1 MTVPE
6 FEIDLTYLVDCL
18 MDLVRTPSPTGYTQN
33 AVALAERAFAAL
45 GVEAER
51 TNKGALVAILPGR
64 SSGRPRALSGHVDT
78 LGAMVKE
85 IKEDG
90 RLKLTNV
97 GGYMWQTVEG
107 EYCAVET
114 AGGQVYTGTV
124 LAHKT
129 AVHTYGREGLAESK
143 HTADDVEVR
152 LDERTTSAVQTRGLG
167 IEVGD
172 FVSFDPRTTVTESG
186 YVKSRHLDDKA
197 GVAVMMAAAKALV
210 DGNMQPAQ
218 DSYLYI
224 SPYEEVGHG
233 AASGIPTAVKELL
246 VVDMGAL
253 GDGQNSDEYTVSI
266 CAKDSSGPYDLGMR
280 RRLVSLCRAHEI
292 AYRVDIYPS
301 YGSDGSAALR
311 AGAPAGRGH
320 ADPVG
325 AGDGL
330 RRRLVRAFLALRT
343 GRSAADRATL
353 VRRVTLDLTGLPP
366 TPMRWIFAS
375 P

>member
-1 MTVPE
+1 MTEYNVDIE
-6 FEIDLTYLVDCL
+6 YLIDLLARL
-18 MDLVRTPSPTGYTQN
+18 LRTPSPTGNTG
-33 AVALAERAFAAL
+33 AAIALADEAL
-45 GVEAER
+45 GALGLRTER
-51 TNKGALVAILPGR
+51 TNKGALVATLPGR
-64 SSGRPRALSGHVDT
+64 SFTRPRALSGHVDT

-90 RLKLTNV
+90 RLKLTQL
-97 GGYMWQTVEG
+97 GGYLWQTVEG
-107 EYCAVET
+107 EYCTVET
-114 AGGQVYTGTV
+114 AEGQVYTGTV

-129 AVHTYGREGLAESK
+129 AVHTYGREGLADSK

-152 LDERTTSAVQTRGLG
+152 LDERTTSAKQTRALG

-172 FVSFDPRTTVTESG
+172 FVSFDPRTMVTGSG

-197 GVAVMMAAAKALV
+197 GVAIMVAAAKALL
-210 DGNMQPAQ
+210 DAGEQRAAAAAQ

-233 AASGIPTAVKELL
+233 AASGIPEVVKELL

-280 RRLVSLCRAHEI
+280 RRLVALCQEHDI
-292 AYRVDIYPS
+292 PYRLDIYPY

-311 AGAPAGRGH
+311 AGADLVVGLIGPGVDASH
-320 ADPVG
+320 AFERTHRESLLHT
-325 AGDGL
+325 A
-330 RRRLVRAFLALRT
+330 RLAVAY
-343 GRSAADRATL
+343 
-353 VRRVTLDLTGLPP
+353 LTE
-366 TPMRWIFAS
+366 
-375 P
+375 